1 MLKRPLI
8 SACLVLALIL
18 TALAQ
23 KGGSNSQ
30 ADRRRGGEQITE
42 ITLERTA
49 CFGTCPMYKVTLKAD
64 GTFTYEGKEY
74 VEHKGRYKGRFY
86 GFNRLAQ
93 LVEKY
98 GYFSMKDD
106 YSVSMTDLPST
117 ITSVVRNGRRKRIT
131 NYGDSG
137 PLELWAIEQAVDG
150 VLANAKFEKAA
161 DK

>member
-1 MLKRPLI
+1 MLRRSLI
-8 SACLVLALIL
+8 FAGLIL
-18 TALAQ
+18 TLVLSAMAQ
-23 KGGSNSQ
+23 KGGGETQ
-30 ADRRRGGEQITE
+30 AERRAGVQITE

-64 GTFTYEGKEY
+64 GTFTYVGQEY
-74 VEHKGRYKGRFY
+74 VEHKGTYTGRFY

-93 LVEKY
+93 LIEKY
-98 GYFSMKDD
+98 GYFNMRDN

-117 ITSVVRNGRRKRIT
+117 VTSVVRNGRRKKIT

-137 PLELWAIEQAVDG
+137 PVELWAIERAIDG
-150 VLANAKFEKAA
+150 VLANTKLEKAA